1 MQLLHEKASNL
12 NKKMDP
18 TIPGIK
24 HSNLQREKCFFLQ
37 EQLLLDQRSFLKPA
51 ISLRFFCTPVNNFGD
66 MLFQV
71 LSIDRLGEV
80 SFELLLLKV

>member
-1 MQLLHEKASNL
+1 M
-12 NKKMDP
+12 
-18 TIPGIK
+18 
-24 HSNLQREKCFFLQ
+24 FFFQ

-51 ISLRFFCTPVNNFGD
+51 ISLSFFCTPVNNFGD